1 MAPVVSIVGKSG
13 AGKTALMERLIAEFG
28 KRGYRIAAV
37 KHSHGM
43 EIDRPGKDSWRFAQ
57 AGSEVVAVSSPEKLA
72 FIRSMDHDASIE
84 EILHLIGSGFD
95 LVLVEGFKRGSAPKI
110 EVLKRELGD
119 DLLCSI
125 KELSAVVSKES
136 LDLDIEVPQFSV
148 DDTQAIADFIEK
160 SFVLKT
166 EGDITL
172 FINGKQVFMKPF
184 VKDIIAKALLAMVST
199 LKGVRE
205 IRSLDISIRNK
216 PGSTVTLSD
225 SEGSQELSQ
234 TFQRDSSLRSE

>member
-84 EILHLIGSGFD
+84 EVLHLIGSGFD

-110 EVLKRELGD
+110 EVLKRDLGE
-119 DLLCSI
+119 DLLCSV
-125 KELSAVVSKES
+125 KELSAVVSNES
-136 LDLDIEVPQFSV
+136 LDIDVPQFFV

-160 SFVLKT
+160 NFVLKT
-166 EGDITL
+166 EGAITL

-205 IRSLDISIRNK
+205 IKNLDISIRNK

-234 TFQRDSSLRSE
+234 TFQKDSSLRSE

>member
-110 EVLKRELGD
+110 EVLNRELGD
-119 DLLCSI
+119 DLLCSV
-125 KELSAVVSKES
+125 KGLSAVISNES
-136 LDLDIEVPQFSV
+136 LDIDVPQFFV

-160 SFVLKT
+160 NFVLKT

-234 TFQRDSSLRSE
+234 TFQKDSSLRSE

>member
-110 EVLKRELGD
+110 EVLNRELGD
-119 DLLCSI
+119 DLLCSV
-125 KELSAVVSKES
+125 KGLSAVVSNES
-136 LDLDIEVPQFSV
+136 LDIDVPQFFV

-184 VKDIIAKALLAMVST
+184 VKDIIAKSLLAMVST
-199 LKGVRE
+199 LNGVRE

-216 PGSTVTLSD
+216 PGSTVTLSN

-234 TFQRDSSLRSE
+234 TFQKDSSLRSE

>member
-110 EVLKRELGD
+110 EVLKRDLGE
-119 DLLCSI
+119 DLLCSV
-125 KELSAVVSKES
+125 KELSAVVSNES
-136 LDLDIEVPQFSV
+136 LDIDVPQFFV

-160 SFVLKT
+160 NFVLKT

-184 VKDIIAKALLAMVST
+184 VKDIIAKSLLAMVST

-205 IRSLDISIRNK
+205 IRSLDISIRNN

-234 TFQRDSSLRSE
+234 TFQKDSSLRSE